1 MHITKYFTLDEFIK
15 SSTAEKY
22 KIDNTPDEESLK
34 NLESLMEF
42 LDPIRDKW
50 CKPIVITSG
59 YRCPDLNRAVGGS
72 KTSSHCSGLACDLK
86 YQENLFQFLIEYL
99 KDKEFDQLIMEYSG
113 SVKWIHLGIGPK
125 MRKQILVYK
134 NGKYSNYKK

>member
-1 MHITKYFTLDEFIK
+1 MAKYFKIEEFIK

-22 KIDNTPDEESLK
+22 NIDNTPDEEATK
-34 NLESLMEF
+34 NLEKLMDF

-50 CKPIVITSG
+50 CIPIIITSG
-59 YRCPDLNRAVGGS
+59 YRCKELNKVIGGS
-72 KTSSHCSGLACDLK
+72 KTSSHCVGLAADLK
-86 YQENLFQFLIEYL
+86 YQENLFQFLLDYL

-113 SVKWIHLGIGPK
+113 SVKWIHIGLGDK
-125 MRKQILVYK
+125 MRKQVLVYK